1 MSVEIAVI
9 AGLIMIIC
17 GRFMGRFYEDPKVW
31 ILLYVPSLVFAWAVA
46 TVVREPFYSFLDEFG
61 FELWFPTLCYIL
73 LILGLGYLS
82 VKITEFVSRDED
94 VERSKDK
101 WNRKTEMTHVTNAL
115 KPTIESLK
123 NDVDGV
129 VTPAKNHIDGLIQA
143 AQRENRDGRLE
154 TQGKIRELGDVA
166 ENLAEKADAIKK
178 TPDIIDDILKEG
190 EKTTEHLG
198 RIEAS
203 QKSLSRELKAHM
215 DATAEAQMPATP
227 MGCVGYEEPTLEE
240 DRRRVAEKIAERG
253 HLGTEI
259 RNKYI
264 LLYGYRN
271 GKICKDHVV
280 GIVLI
285 FRVSRKDEPG
295 KRNYYVGRKKCLL
308 ECHTAHEHKVPLL
321 LLTIN
326 RLNGRECLQTI
337 RHRDLEGWKGTSTDA
352 KIALNDELSGR
363 ILEEDFDL
371 ALLFVRGNAGQ

>member
-1 MSVEIAVI
+1 MSAEIAVI
-9 AGLIMIIC
+9 AGMIMILC
-17 GRFMGRFYEDPKVW
+17 GRLRGRFYEHSKIWLFMYIPA
-31 ILLYVPSLVFAWAVA
+31 LVFAWGVA
-46 TVVREPFYSFLDEFG
+46 SLVRGPLYLRLGEWGY
-61 FELWFPTLCYIL
+61 ELWFITLCYIL

-94 VERSKDK
+94 VERSKDR
-101 WNRKTEMTHVTNAL
+101 WNRKTEMTHVTHAL
-115 KPTIESLK
+115 KPTIESIK
-123 NDVDGV
+123 NDMDGV
-129 VTPAKNHIDGLIQA
+129 VTSAKNRINGLIQA

-154 TQGKIRELGDVA
+154 IQGKIRELGDVA
-166 ENLAEKADAIKK
+166 KNLAEKADAIKK
-178 TPDIIDDILKEG
+178 TPDIIDDILEEG

-198 RIEAS
+198 RIETN
-203 QKSLSRELKAHM
+203 QTNLFRELKAPM
-215 DATAEAQMPATP
+215 DAIAEAQMPALP

-240 DRRRVAEKIAERG
+240 DRRRIAEKIAERG

-259 RNKYI
+259 GNKYI

-280 GIVLI
+280 GIVFIL
-285 FRVSRKDEPG
+285 RVSRKDEPG

-308 ECHTAHEHKVPLL
+308 AYHMARKHKAPLL

-337 RHRDLEGWKGTSTDA
+337 QHRDLEGWKGTSTDA

-371 ALLFVRGNAGQ
+371 ALSLVRGDAGQ